1 MILFS
6 SLLLMSAAAIGNT
19 TLSVIEAAL
28 AAGVGAMIAKDKP
41 ATQAGTM
48 TALAFLVLALAG
60 VMAADYIIRGTDVK
74 KPVVMGLLLIF
85 GLGSFFTYFGIRKA
99 KNAKA
104 KGISGSLAGFVFMVG
119 SIAAGLAS
127 KNNIQTIIISNMYV
141 LLGGIIGYSG
151 QQSTK
156 DKAAMGNQVL
166 AGTALLLLL
175 VFDGIGAINAKPVN
189 AQTAVE
195 LPAPGSSSGPP
206 PPPLPPKPPGNPPP
220 PGSSSGPPPPR
231 STNPFNN

>member
-60 VMAADYIIRGTDVK
+60 VMAADYIIRGQDAK
-74 KPVVMGLLLIF
+74 KNPVVIGLLLIF

-119 SIAAGLAS
+119 SIAAGWAS
-127 KNNIQTIIISNMYV
+127 TKSPQTIIISNMYV

-175 VFDGIGAINAKPVN
+175 VFDGIGAINAAPKPAN
-189 AQTAVE
+189 AQT
-195 LPAPGSSSGPP
+195 PPTKPP
-206 PPPLPPKPPGNPPP
+206 PPPATGGGELETGHSLPGEGGN
-220 PGSSSGPPPPR
+220 GGPPASQNLLPA
-231 STNPFNN
+231 

>member
-6 SLLLMSAAAIGNT
+6 SLLLMSAAIGNT
-19 TLSVIEAAL
+19 AISVIEAAL

-41 ATQAGTM
+41 ATQGGTM

-60 VMAADYIIRGTDVK
+60 VLAADYIIRGQDAK
-74 KPVVMGLLLIF
+74 KNPVVMGLLFIF
-85 GLGSFFTYFGIRKA
+85 GLGSFFTYFGIRRA
-99 KNAKA
+99 KKA

-119 SIAAGLAS
+119 SIIAGFVS
-127 KNNIQTIIISNMYV
+127 TKSPQTVIISNMYV

-175 VFDGIGAINAKPVN
+175 VFDGIGASNA
-189 AQTAVE
+189 TANVAATNVVAPPAASA
-195 LPAPGSSSGPP
+195 LPQPQFGTGGA
-206 PPPLPPKPPGNPPP
+206 N
-220 PGSSSGPPPPR
+220 
-231 STNPFNN
+231 